1 MFLILKKKL
10 KTTTFRRSTNVIIK
24 SKNKCLLQSIK
35 WYKVVNEMKL
45 THFAV
50 TSFLSAL
57 ILERED
63 YKLLRKRRRKKIK
76 ANKKATTDL
85 LSLTGK

>member
-1 MFLILKKKL
+1 M
-10 KTTTFRRSTNVIIK
+10 
-24 SKNKCLLQSIK
+24 QSIK
-35 WYKVVNEMKL
+35 WYKVVNEIKL

-63 YKLLRKRRRKKIK
+63 YKLLRNRRRKKIK
-76 ANKKATTDL
+76 ANKKAATDL
-85 LSLTGK
+85 LSLAVVFSI

>member
-35 WYKVVNEMKL
+35 WYKVVNEIKL

-63 YKLLRKRRRKKIK
+63 YKLLKIEGGKRSKRTRKLQPIYS
-76 ANKKATTDL
+76 A
-85 LSLTGK
+85 

>member
-1 MFLILKKKL
+1 M
-10 KTTTFRRSTNVIIK
+10 SVVE
-24 SKNKCLLQSIK
+24 
-35 WYKVVNEMKL
+35 YKMVQMVKL

-63 YKLLRKRRRKKIK
+63 YKLLRNRRRKKIK
-76 ANKKATTDL
+76 ANKKAATDL
-85 LSLTGK
+85 LSLAVVFSI

>member
-1 MFLILKKKL
+1 M
-10 KTTTFRRSTNVIIK
+10 
-24 SKNKCLLQSIK
+24 
-35 WYKVVNEMKL
+35 VNEIKL

-63 YKLLRKRRRKKIK
+63 YKLLRNRRRKKIK
-76 ANKKATTDL
+76 ANKKAATDL
-85 LSLTGK
+85 LSLAVVFSI

>member
-1 MFLILKKKL
+1 M
-10 KTTTFRRSTNVIIK
+10 
-24 SKNKCLLQSIK
+24 
-35 WYKVVNEMKL
+35 VNEIKL

-63 YKLLRKRRRKKIK
+63 YKLLRNRRRKKIK

-85 LSLTGK
+85 LSLAVVFSI

>member
-1 MFLILKKKL
+1 M
-10 KTTTFRRSTNVIIK
+10 
-24 SKNKCLLQSIK
+24 QSIK
-35 WYKVVNEMKL
+35 WYKVVKEIKL

-63 YKLLRKRRRKKIK
+63 YKLLRNRRRKKIK
-76 ANKKATTDL
+76 ANKKAATDL
-85 LSLTGK
+85 LSLAVVFTI